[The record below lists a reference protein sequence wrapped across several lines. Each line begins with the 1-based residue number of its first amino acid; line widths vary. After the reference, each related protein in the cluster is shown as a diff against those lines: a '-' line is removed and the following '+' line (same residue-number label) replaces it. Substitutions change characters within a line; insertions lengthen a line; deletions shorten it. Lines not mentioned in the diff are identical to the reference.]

1 MCRLAVFVFSL
12 LLCAA
17 TTDLT
22 SLAQDLQSASARPI
36 VSTPRPG
43 YPDLARTMRLEGTVK
58 LKVTVAPDGT
68 ARSVE
73 TVGGHPL
80 LAKAAEQAVYKWTW
94 ARAKQESSEVVEVSF
109 HLR

>member
-1 MCRLAVFVFSL
+1 MRRLVVFAFSF
-12 LLCAA
+12 LLCGAM
-17 TTDLT
+17 TGLI
-22 SLAQDLQSASARPI
+22 SLAQDVQSASARPI

-58 LKVTVAPDGT
+58 LRVTVTPNGT

-94 ARAKQESSEVVEVSF
+94 ARAKQESSELVEVSF